1 MSSKSQNW
9 VKISNFL
16 TILEITRKVI
26 IKEELTKNL

>member
-1 MSSKSQNW
+1 MFSMSSKSQNW

-26 IKEELTKNL
+26 IIEE